1 MRGYRKD
8 IVGIKELSASER
20 AKLAQELFRLN
31 QRIFDGVEQEEFER
45 LVIKPSA
52 RWTRIQVIRNGDG
65 DAVGYC
71 AVHMF
76 EIVLSGRT
84 YAVFRGQAGILR
96 AYRGEGSTFA
106 FGFREAIRYKLMHP
120 LERVYFFCTPIH
132 PSSFHL
138 LAKQFHEIYPSHRKQ
153 TPPVIRALMHKLA
166 DAFGER
172 RVDADNPDILQVG
185 WITQDSADETTF
197 WQTNSNPD
205 IQLFMKVNP
214 GYRQG
219 HGLLTLVP
227 LTLGNL
233 FFTVIALAKRKLFA
247 LLHLGNAGVK
257 TKRDKSVLHK

>member
-1 MRGYRKD
+1 MRAHHRE
-8 IVGIKELSASER
+8 IVCIEEMGVKER

-31 QRIFDGVEQEEFER
+31 QRIFAGVEQEEFEH

-52 RWTRIQVIRNGDG
+52 RWTRIQVTRNGDG

-71 AVHMF
+71 AVHLF
-76 EIVLSGRT
+76 DIVLSGRA
-84 YAVFRGQAGILR
+84 YAIFRGQAGILP

-138 LAKQFHEIYPSHRKQ
+138 LSRRFHEIYPSHRTQ

-166 DAFGER
+166 EAFGER
-172 RVDADNPDILQVG
+172 RVDSNNPDILQVG
-185 WITQDSADETTF
+185 WITLDSADETTF

-205 IQLFMKVNP
+205 IQLFLKVNP

-227 LTLGNL
+227 LTFGNL
-233 FFTVIALAKRKLFA
+233 VFTVVALAKRKLFT
-247 LLHLGNAGVK
+247 LLHLGNERVK
-257 TKRDKSVLHK
+257 TTRAK

>member
-1 MRGYRKD
+1 MMRDHHSD
-8 IVGIKELSASER
+8 IVCIDKLSAWAR

-31 QRIFDGVEQEEFER
+31 QRIFAGVEQEEFEH
-45 LVIKPSA
+45 LVITPSA
-52 RWTRIQVIRNGDG
+52 RWTRIQVIRNSDG

-71 AVHMF
+71 AVHLF
-76 EIVLSGRT
+76 DIVLSGRV

-138 LAKQFHEIYPSHRKQ
+138 LSRRFHEIYPSHRKQ
-153 TPPVIRALMHKLA
+153 TPPAILALMHKLA
-166 DAFGER
+166 DVFGER
-172 RVDADNPDILQVG
+172 RVDSNDPDILQVG
-185 WITQDSADETTF
+185 WITLDSADETAF
-197 WQTNSNPD
+197 WQANSNPD
-205 IQLFMKVNP
+205 IQFFLKVNP

-219 HGLLTLVP
+219 HGLLTLAP

-233 FFTVIALAKRKLFA
+233 LSTVVALAKRKLFA
-247 LLHLGNAGVK
+247 LLSLDNGRG
-257 TKRDKSVLHK
+257 

>member
-1 MRGYRKD
+1 MMRAHHRE
-8 IVGIKELSASER
+8 IVCIEEMGPWER

-31 QRIFDGVEQEEFER
+31 QRIFASVEQEEFEH

-71 AVHMF
+71 AVHLF
-76 EIVLSGRT
+76 DIVLSGRA
-84 YAVFRGQAGILR
+84 YAVFRGQAGILPV
-96 AYRGEGSTFA
+96 YRGEGSTFA

-138 LAKQFHEIYPSHRKQ
+138 LSRWFHEIYPSHRKQ
-153 TPPVIRALMHKLA
+153 TPPAIQALMGQLA
-166 DAFGER
+166 HAFGER
-172 RVDADNPDILQVG
+172 HVDPNDPDILQVG
-185 WITQDSADETTF
+185 WVTLDSADETAF

-205 IQLFMKVNP
+205 IQFFLKVNA

-219 HGLLTLVP
+219 HGVRTLVP

-233 FFTVIALAKRKLFA
+233 FFTVVALAKRKLFA
-247 LLHLGNAGVK
+247 LLYLS
-257 TKRDKSVLHK
+257 KRGGED